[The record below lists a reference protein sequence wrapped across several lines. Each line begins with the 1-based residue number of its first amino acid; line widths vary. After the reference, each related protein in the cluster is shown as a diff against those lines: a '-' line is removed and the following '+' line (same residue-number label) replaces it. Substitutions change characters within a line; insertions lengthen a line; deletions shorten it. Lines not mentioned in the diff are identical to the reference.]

1 MEFAV
6 PRAYADRR
14 LATTDCVDPPRCG
27 LPGGS
32 MSDPSIKL
40 QVLLRANWRSPQG
53 LDKVREILASLGL
66 TPTTGGLV
74 TISAEVEPEK
84 FKQVFGVTA
93 IETAPQPPGAQE
105 FGRSGG
111 YSSPELQ
118 VPAAL
123 SEYVQ
128 SISAAPG

>member
-1 MEFAV
+1 
-6 PRAYADRR
+6 
-14 LATTDCVDPPRCG
+14 
-27 LPGGS
+27 

-40 QVLLRANWRSPQG
+40 QLLLRANWRSPQG

-66 TPTTGGLV
+66 TPTAGGLV

-84 FKQVFGVTA
+84 FKEVFGVTA
-93 IETAPQPPGAQE
+93 IETTPQPPGAQE

-111 YSSPELQ
+111 YNSPELQ
-118 VPAAL
+118 VPTAL

-128 SISAAPG
+128 SISAAPGHTYLRK

>member
-1 MEFAV
+1 
-6 PRAYADRR
+6 
-14 LATTDCVDPPRCG
+14 
-27 LPGGS
+27 
-32 MSDPSIKL
+32 MSDSLIKL
-40 QVLLRANWRSPQG
+40 QLLLRANWRNPQG

-84 FKQVFGVTA
+84 FKEVFGVTA

-111 YSSPELQ
+111 YTSAELQ

-128 SISAAPG
+128 SISAAPGHTYLRK

>member
-1 MEFAV
+1 
-6 PRAYADRR
+6 
-14 LATTDCVDPPRCG
+14 
-27 LPGGS
+27 

-66 TPTTGGLV
+66 TPTAGGLV

-84 FKQVFGVTA
+84 FKEVFGVTA
-93 IETAPQPPGAQE
+93 TETPPQPLDAKE

-111 YSSPELQ
+111 YTSPELQ

-128 SISAAPG
+128 SISAAPGHTYLSK

>member
-1 MEFAV
+1 
-6 PRAYADRR
+6 
-14 LATTDCVDPPRCG
+14 
-27 LPGGS
+27 

-40 QVLLRANWRSPQG
+40 QLLLHSNWRSPQG

-66 TPTTGGLV
+66 TSTAGGLV

-84 FKQVFGVTA
+84 FKEIFGVTA
-93 IETAPQPPGAQE
+93 TETAPQPPGAQE

-128 SISAAPG
+128 SISTASGHTYLRK